1 MQSNY
6 DLQQLRHLGVSSLYS
21 SVVSKSRSSTLDTS
35 QDFQIS
41 ANGGVGFR
49 PVNFTQQN
57 PQDQTLDT
65 TMEQNISS
73 GKKRAEITQRGQLGG
88 QTDMPYSEEFE
99 AKRDIMVSKI
109 TASPFVE
116 EI

>member
-1 MQSNY
+1 
-6 DLQQLRHLGVSSLYS
+6 
-21 SVVSKSRSSTLDTS
+21 
-35 QDFQIS
+35 
-41 ANGGVGFR
+41 VGFR

-88 QTDMPYSEEFE
+88 
-99 AKRDIMVSKI
+99 
-109 TASPFVE
+109 
-116 EI
+116 